1 MSTIKTVEIYDTTLR
16 DGNQG
21 VGINLSVSDKLR
33 IAERLGELGVH
44 YIEGGWPNPTNETDN
59 EFFQQVKKRKIKA
72 KITAFGSTRRPGNF
86 CSKDELIQSLIK
98 TKAPVVTIFG
108 KSWDL
113 HVSHVLKTS
122 PQENLDMIAES
133 VAYLKKHIETVFY
146 DAEHFFDGFRGNREY
161 ALKTLEAAR
170 QAGADC
176 IVLCD
181 TNGGMLPDRFLEIFR
196 QTKACVHSPLGV
208 HLHNDSGCAEA
219 NSILGA
225 LEGAVQIQGTIN
237 GYGERCG
244 NANLC
249 TIIPA
254 LQLKRAYS
262 IISPAQMKTLTSV
275 SIFVSEITNMAHN
288 SQQPFVG
295 ESAFSHK
302 AGIHADAVLKVS
314 KAYEHFEP
322 IHVGNSRRFVV
333 SLQAG
338 SSTIRERLP
347 GLKQKIDKHDPVIKQ
362 LLSKIKSLETEGY
375 QFDAAEGSFEL
386 LAKKM
391 LGQLQDDF
399 EFKGFRVIEERREN
413 GDIFSEATIK
423 VKSDGRLEHM
433 AAEGDGPVNAL
444 DNALRKALMQFYP
457 SISKVKLEDFKVR
470 VLDGREGTAAKV
482 RVLIESSDGA
492 DRWGTIGVSTNL
504 IEASWLALVDSL
516 KYKLMKDRQLQPKK
530 KITSSRK
537 SL

>member
-1 MSTIKTVEIYDTTLR
+1 MNLKKTVSIYDTTLR

-21 VGINLSVSDKLR
+21 VGINLSLSDKLR
-33 IAERLGELGVH
+33 IAERVSELGFH

-59 EFFQQVKKRKIKA
+59 KFFQQIKKKNLKA
-72 KITAFGSTRRPGNF
+72 KIAAFGSTRRPGNT
-86 CSKDELIQSLIK
+86 CSKDELIQSLVK
-98 TKAPVVTIFG
+98 TGAPVATIFG

-113 HVSHVLKTS
+113 HVSQVIKTS
-122 PQENLDMIAES
+122 EQENLDMIGES
-133 VAYLKKHIETVFY
+133 VAYLKKHMEKVFY
-146 DAEHFFDGFRGNREY
+146 DAEHFFDGFRSNKAF
-161 ALKTLEAAR
+161 ALKTIQTAQ

-181 TNGGMLPDRFLEIFR
+181 TNGGMLPDEFLEVVR
-196 QTKACVHSPLGV
+196 ETKKNLSCSFGV

-219 NSILGA
+219 NSILGII
-225 LEGAVQIQGTIN
+225 EGASQVQGTMN

-249 TIIPA
+249 TIVPA
-254 LQLKRAYS
+254 LQLKRGYS
-262 IISPAQMKTLTSV
+262 IISPAQLKTLTAA

-288 SQQPFVG
+288 GSQPFVG

-322 IHVGNSRRFVV
+322 VDVGNSRRFVV

-347 GLKQKIDKHDPVIKQ
+347 GLQQKIDKHDPIVKE
-362 LLSKIKSLETEGY
+362 LLAKIKALETQGY
-375 QFDAAEGSFEL
+375 QFEAAEGSFEL
-386 LAKKM
+386 LAKKA
-391 LGQLQDDF
+391 LGQLRDDF

-413 GDIFSEATIK
+413 GEIYSEATIK
-423 VKSDGRLEHM
+423 VRADGRLVHT

-444 DNALRKALMQFYP
+444 DNALRKALGQFYP
-457 SISKVKLEDFKVR
+457 SLHEVKLEDFKVR

-482 RVLIESSDGA
+482 RVLIESSDGT

-504 IEASWLALVDSL
+504 IEASWFALVDSL
-516 KYKLMKDRQLQPKK
+516 QYKLMKDKERKRKK
-530 KITSSRK
+530 
-537 SL
+537 

>member
-1 MSTIKTVEIYDTTLR
+1 MSTKKTIAVYDTTLR

-21 VGINLSVSDKLR
+21 VGINLSVSDKVR
-33 IAERLGELGVH
+33 IALRLDELGVPF
-44 YIEGGWPNPTNETDN
+44 IEGGWPNPTNETDN
-59 EFFQQVKKRKIKA
+59 EFFRQIKNRKLTA
-72 KITAFGSTRRPGNF
+72 KIAAFGSTRRPGNS
-86 CSKDELIQSLIK
+86 CSKDEITQSLV
-98 TKAPVVTIFG
+98 KAETPVITIFG

-113 HVSHVLKTS
+113 HVNHVLKTS
-122 PQENLDMIAES
+122 EQENLDMIGES
-133 VAYLKKHIETVFY
+133 VQYLKKHAETVFY
-146 DAEHFFDGFRGNREY
+146 DAEHFFDGFRGNPEY

-176 IVLCD
+176 LVLCD

-196 QTKACVHSPLGV
+196 TVKDRMRAPLGV

-219 NSILGA
+219 NSILGV
-225 LEGAVQIQGTIN
+225 LEGAVQVQGTIN

-254 LQLKRAYS
+254 LQLKRGYS
-262 IISPAQMKTLTSV
+262 IISAAQLKTLTAA
-275 SIFVSEITNMAHN
+275 SIFVSEVTNMAHN

-295 ESAFSHK
+295 EAAFSHK

-314 KAYEHFEP
+314 RAYEHSEP
-322 IHVGNSRRFVV
+322 MHVGNSRRFVV

-362 LLSKIKSLETEGY
+362 LLAKIKSLEGEGY

-386 LAKKM
+386 LARKT

-413 GDIFSEATIK
+413 GDLFSEATIK
-423 VKSDGRLEHM
+423 VKSDGRLEHT

-444 DNALRKALMQFYP
+444 DNALRKALVQFYP
-457 SISKVKLEDFKVR
+457 SLSEVKLEDFKVR

-482 RVLIESSDGA
+482 RVLIESSDGT

-504 IEASWLALVDSL
+504 IEASWLALVDSM
-516 KYKLMKDRQLQPKK
+516 KYKLMKDKQLPRKK
-530 KITSSRK
+530 KAPSTRK
-537 SL
+537 SK

>member
-1 MSTIKTVEIYDTTLR
+1 MNQKTSIQIYDTTLR

-33 IAERLGELGVH
+33 IAERVSELGFH
-44 YIEGGWPNPTNETDN
+44 FIEGGWPNPTNETDN
-59 EFFQQVKKRKIKA
+59 EFFRQIAKKSLTA
-72 KITAFGSTRRPGNF
+72 KIAAFGSTRRPGNT
-86 CSKDELIQSLIK
+86 CSKDEIIQSLVK
-98 TKAPVVTIFG
+98 TDAPVATIFG

-113 HVSHVLKTS
+113 HVSHVIKTS
-122 PQENLDMIAES
+122 EQENLDMIAES
-133 VAYLKKHIETVFY
+133 VAYLKRHMEKVFY
-146 DAEHFFDGFRGNREY
+146 DAEHFFDGFRSNKAF

-176 IVLCD
+176 IILCD
-181 TNGGMLPDRFLEIFR
+181 TNGGALPDEFIETFR
-196 QTKACVHSPLGV
+196 EVKKVISSPIGV

-219 NSILGA
+219 NSILGV
-225 LEGAVQIQGTIN
+225 LEGAAQVQGTIN

-249 TIIPA
+249 TIVPA
-254 LQLKRAYS
+254 LQLKRGYS
-262 IISPAQMKTLTSV
+262 IVSPEQLKTLTAV

-288 SQQPFVG
+288 NQQPFVG
-295 ESAFSHK
+295 EAAFSHK

-322 IHVGNSRRFVV
+322 VHVGNSRRFVV

-347 GLKQKIDKHDPVIKQ
+347 GLKEKIDKHDPVIKQ
-362 LLSKIKSLETEGY
+362 LLAKIKLLETQGY
-375 QFDAAEGSFEL
+375 QFEAAEGSFEL
-386 LAKKM
+386 LARTA
-391 LGQLQDDF
+391 LGEIHDDF

-423 VKSDGRLEHM
+423 VRADGRLEHT

-444 DNALRKALMQFYP
+444 DNALRKALMKFYP
-457 SISKVKLEDFKVR
+457 KLGEVKLEDFKVR
-470 VLDGREGTAAKV
+470 VLDGRDGTAAKV

-492 DRWGTIGVSTNL
+492 DRWGTIGVSTNV
-504 IEASWLALVDSL
+504 IEASWFALIDSL
-516 KYKLMKDRQLQPKK
+516 KYKLMKDKQLTRKK
-530 KITSSRK
+530 
-537 SL
+537 